1 MTIKRLSELLNALT
15 STGAVDEDAEI
26 DISIPDES
34 LIVERGYAVIGVT
47 ISNSGEVI
55 LNGWEK

>member
-15 STGAVDEDAEI
+15 STGAVDEDTEI
-26 DISIPDES
+26 DFSIPDEFLTS
-34 LIVERGYAVIGVT
+34 YAVIGVT
-47 ISNSGEVI
+47 ISNSGEVT